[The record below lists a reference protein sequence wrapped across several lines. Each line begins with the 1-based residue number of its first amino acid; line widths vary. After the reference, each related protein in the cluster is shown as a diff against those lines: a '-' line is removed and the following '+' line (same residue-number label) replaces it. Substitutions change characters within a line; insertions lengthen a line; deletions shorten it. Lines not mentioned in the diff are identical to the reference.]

1 MSAHNQTSTALLPSV
16 KDRQDPHRHQ
26 IAFGTALRI
35 LAAAMFTSMTIGI
48 IAAGS
53 RAAEGDATELPQ
65 LAVGPSLEL
74 EPSVPTEFYVRVG
87 GSRDA
92 LPPSSYIRIE
102 NLPVAVT
109 LSDGQKTA
117 TGAWVVPLSALEGL
131 RITAPAGI
139 ERGSEFIIDLVAGDG
154 SLLAERTVALDVA
167 RAVAAIA
174 DKQENDAAVPPTVI
188 TPSSVPVAT
197 APTAGRA
204 PAGPSDWGKGVV
216 PVRPTLTRE
225 EREQAE
231 KLLSRGD
238 RHITDGNIAIARQFF
253 IRAAELG
260 LPAAAWRM
268 AETYDPTVLVRAN
281 VRGLVP
287 DPVAA
292 RKWYERALEL
302 GMPEANARLQRL
314 DTR

>member
-1 MSAHNQTSTALLPSV
+1 MSAQNQTSTALLPSV
-16 KDRQDPHRHQ
+16 KNRYDPRWHQ
-26 IAFGTALRI
+26 IRFTTALRI
-35 LAAAMFTSMTIGI
+35 LAAAMFTSMTIGV

-53 RAAEGDATELPQ
+53 RAADGDATELPQ
-65 LAVGPSLEL
+65 LAVGPSLEV

-87 GSRDA
+87 GSPDA

-117 TGAWVVPLSALEGL
+117 SGAWVVPLSALEGL

-139 ERGSEFIIDLVAGDG
+139 GQGSEFIIDLVGGDG
-154 SLLAERTVALDVA
+154 SVLAERTVALDVT
-167 RAVAAIA
+167 RAVAAIS
-174 DKQENDAAVPPTVI
+174 DKQENDAAVPSTVI
-188 TPSSVPVAT
+188 ATSSVSVAT
-197 APTAGRA
+197 APTTGRA
-204 PAGPSDWGKGVV
+204 PASPSDWGKSAV

-231 KLLSRGD
+231 KLLNRGD
-238 RHITDGNIAIARQFF
+238 RHVTDGNIAIARQFF

-260 LPAAAWRM
+260 LPVAAWRM
-268 AETYDPTVLVRAN
+268 AETYDPTVLARAN

-302 GMPEANARLQRL
+302 GMPEASARLQRL

>member
-1 MSAHNQTSTALLPSV
+1 MSAQNPTSTALLPSV
-16 KDRQDPHRHQ
+16 KNRHDSRWHQ
-26 IAFGTALRI
+26 ICFRTTLRI
-35 LAAAMFTSMTIGI
+35 LAAALFTPMIIGV

-53 RAAEGDATELPQ
+53 RAADGDATELPQ
-65 LAVGPSLEL
+65 LAVGPSLEV

-87 GSRDA
+87 GSPDV

-117 TGAWVVPLSALEGL
+117 SGAWVVPLSALEGL

-139 ERGSEFIIDLVAGDG
+139 GGSEFIIDLVGGDG
-154 SLLAERTVALDVA
+154 SVLAERTVALDVA
-167 RAVAAIA
+167 RAVAAIT
-174 DKQENDAAVPPTVI
+174 DKKENDAAVPSTVI
-188 TPSSVPVAT
+188 ATSSVSVAT

-204 PAGPSDWGKGVV
+204 PAGPSDWGKSVV
-216 PVRPTLTRE
+216 PVWPTLTRE

-260 LPAAAWRM
+260 LPVAAWRM
-268 AETYDPTVLVRAN
+268 AETYDPTVLARAN